1 MRFFDRYIMNRLT
14 KEEKKAFLTHT
25 VSRCFFAC
33 SGMLSGRQQL
43 PVFSRFSGFLSQVQ
57 VFGECID
64 ECVHQLQ
71 RTEQLRLSW
80 DWKQRWKGTECKSE
94 WMLDFL
100 YMYCYIF
107 KFLNRIAW
115 TDMKKP
121 STFITGLLVLRHGID
136 PRNVCVWSLAA
147 LVLMINCGNY
157 DSPLV
162 FLYIRH
168 QKWCHCVVRLLFRGV
183 TTYTTIVDVTVIFSY
198 GWMISLADCV
208 SPHDWRTWWWILV
221 PPPPRSCC
229 FIKKDSFVTEKINM
243 IDDMI

>member
-1 MRFFDRYIMNRLT
+1 MYRWVCPSAVEDWAAQTLVRLKT
-14 KEEKKAFLTHT
+14 AMKRNWMQGL
-25 VSRCFFAC
+25 
-33 SGMLSGRQQL
+33 
-43 PVFSRFSGFLSQVQ
+43 
-57 VFGECID
+57 
-64 ECVHQLQ
+64 
-71 RTEQLRLSW
+71 
-80 DWKQRWKGTECKSE
+80 E
-94 WMLDFL
+94 WMFDFL

-115 TDMKKP
+115 TDMKKS

-183 TTYTTIVDVTVIFSY
+183 TTYTTIVDVTVLFSY
-198 GWMISLADCV
+198 GWTSLTDCV

-229 FIKKDSFVTEKINM
+229 FIKKEKSVCVLGERF
-243 IDDMI
+243 